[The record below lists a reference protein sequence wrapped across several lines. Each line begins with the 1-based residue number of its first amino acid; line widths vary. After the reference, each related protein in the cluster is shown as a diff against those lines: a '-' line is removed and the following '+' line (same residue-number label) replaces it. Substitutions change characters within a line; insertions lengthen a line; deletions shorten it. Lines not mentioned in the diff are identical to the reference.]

1 MAHLCP
7 AGFLPAEVDSGKALG
22 GTRQPNPLGFR
33 SGRGVG
39 LDKGKGWVNQ
49 VLRCPGNAAG
59 FLFTFVSS
67 RPKRGF
73 AGSGRR
79 GRL

>member
-33 SGRGVG
+33 SGRAVG
-39 LDKGKGWVNQ
+39 LDKGKGWV
-49 VLRCPGNAAG
+49 LG
-59 FLFTFVSS
+59 
-67 RPKRGF
+67 
-73 AGSGRR
+73 
-79 GRL
+79 